1 MTPEERDIATR
12 AIIGFL
18 IGMAVFVTYLIIICT
33 K

>member
-1 MTPEERDIATR
+1 MTPEERDITTR

-18 IGMAVFVTYLIIICT
+18 IGMAAFVTHLIIICT